1 MCLGSPRSL
10 GSLGCLGSLGSLRS
24 PGSLGVSG
32 VSGVPGV
39 SQALR
44 VKDWSVVGGSQSI
57 GNAQGIWEQPPSD
70 VTGSASDCLGI
81 TPLGGF
87 RLNRWDPK
95 FPNLKHHGV
104 CCQTVC
110 LDSLEPWR
118 GPLQRRSFSEA
129 NCSYQAVLP
138 SRPRQVSCS
147 KPLGWS
153 RGLGALLATEP
164 LVGCQQ
170 DQILG
175 LGLRQTVRDRT
186 TGRTSFVKPTGSS
199 NFFASSK
206 LEALRCCTLEAY
218 LSKKRFTQSPCATRR
233 GVESS

>member
-1 MCLGSPRSL
+1 M
-10 GSLGCLGSLGSLRS
+10 
-24 PGSLGVSG
+24 
-32 VSGVPGV
+32 
-39 SQALR
+39 
-44 VKDWSVVGGSQSI
+44 
-57 GNAQGIWEQPPSD
+57 
-70 VTGSASDCLGI
+70 
-81 TPLGGF
+81 
-87 RLNRWDPK
+87 
-95 FPNLKHHGV
+95 KHHGV

-118 GPLQRRSFSEA
+118 GPLQRRSFSGA

-206 LEALRCCTLEAY
+206 LEAARSS
-218 LSKKRFTQSPCATRR
+218 SKLCGAARSRRTSARNASRSLHPRTDRADGNPGNAERSPCALPTGSTARCSVDRIVRLVSLHGRCLCTALQSAADGDATRR
-233 GVESS
+233 

>member
-1 MCLGSPRSL
+1 MKP
-10 GSLGCLGSLGSLRS
+10 
-24 PGSLGVSG
+24 V
-32 VSGVPGV
+32 
-39 SQALR
+39 AHE
-44 VKDWSVVGGSQSI
+44 GGI
-57 GNAQGIWEQPPSD
+57 
-70 VTGSASDCLGI
+70 
-81 TPLGGF
+81 
-87 RLNRWDPK
+87 
-95 FPNLKHHGV
+95 PNLKHHGV

-118 GPLQRRSFSEA
+118 GPLQRRSFSGA

-186 TGRTSFVKPTGSS
+186 TGRTSFVKPTGGS

-206 LEALRCCTLEAY
+206 LEAARSSEVLHARGVPQQETLHAV
-218 LSKKRFTQSPCATRR
+218 SMRDATRR
-233 GVESS
+233 

>member
-1 MCLGSPRSL
+1 M
-10 GSLGCLGSLGSLRS
+10 
-24 PGSLGVSG
+24 
-32 VSGVPGV
+32 
-39 SQALR
+39 
-44 VKDWSVVGGSQSI
+44 
-57 GNAQGIWEQPPSD
+57 
-70 VTGSASDCLGI
+70 
-81 TPLGGF
+81 
-87 RLNRWDPK
+87 
-95 FPNLKHHGV
+95 KHHGV

-164 LVGCQQ
+164 LVG
-170 DQILG
+170 
-175 LGLRQTVRDRT
+175 LRQTVRDRT

-206 LEALRCCTLEAY
+206 LEAARSSSKLCGAARSRRTSARNASRNLHARRDEALSHRDRKRATKSQGAQWSCHRHGRHKSSRSESRSESVRALR
-218 LSKKRFTQSPCATRR
+218 
-233 GVESS
+233 